1 MDVTETF
8 YSMLG
13 GTVSAPVRSISS
25 EDYDESINLFLDMH
39 KKPSLY
45 DVQYEIEKIDEKFSN
60 SKSVSKSNKDIKAFQ
75 ECVVTVLYE
84 ELRRLLAEKQESE
97 LRKLQ
102 RESIMDKYF
111 QPDIALLIPM
121 RKKDGAIFA
130 NQDDATIP
138 ALEEEGIVL
147 LDKYASI
154 DADQVVEIRRKV
166 QETSYLL
173 SMLSSRAVEQSELA
187 GSILQVAD
195 QSIGY
200 VEKAESHLV
209 RAKTLN
215 NSFRLYMVMYFIC
228 LGIILWFLHFIK

>member
-1 MDVTETF
+1 MDVTERF

-39 KKPSLY
+39 KKPALY
-45 DVQYEIEKIDEKFSN
+45 DVQYEIEKIDVKFSA
-60 SKSVSKSNKDIKAFQ
+60 SLSKSNNKDMKAFQ

-102 RESIMDKYF
+102 RESIIDKYF
-111 QPDIALLIPM
+111 QPDIRSLIPK
-121 RKKDGAIFA
+121 RNEAVVA
-130 NQDDATIP
+130 VQQHEAIP

-195 QSIGY
+195 QSIGF

-209 RAKTLN
+209 RAKTHN

-228 LGIILWFLHFIK
+228 LAIILWFLHFIK